1 MEKFIKKA
9 SQKIMKRTSFLVKSD
24 DFGVKMLVLNT
35 CFSQKNMF
43 WILLSCK
50 HLLHSALQQW
60 QYATNQV

>member
-24 DFGVKMLVLNT
+24 DFGVNMLTLNT

-43 WILLSCK
+43 
-50 HLLHSALQQW
+50 
-60 QYATNQV
+60 